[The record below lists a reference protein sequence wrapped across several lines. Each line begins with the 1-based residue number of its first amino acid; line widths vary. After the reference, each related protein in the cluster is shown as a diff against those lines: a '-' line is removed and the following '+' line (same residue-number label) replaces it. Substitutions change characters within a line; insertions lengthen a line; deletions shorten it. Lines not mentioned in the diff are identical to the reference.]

1 MAIRLGRVSI
11 FASRPRSMRTAW
23 NRNLKPLLNVMAGWP
38 KQSKPNVNL
47 NSGGPPQCAPPPRPG
62 TSPALNR
69 SNARPRPLDVPI

>member
-11 FASRPRSMRTAW
+11 FASRPRSRRAAW
-23 NRNLKPLLNVMAGWP
+23 NKNLKPLLNVMAGRR

-47 NSGGPPQCAPPPRPG
+47 NFGGALRCAPPPRPG